1 MKLQSFERSIYISIK
16 VAVRE
21 FKLDICYS
29 RNIEQRSKNCLVS
42 AVFGTTG
49 VFGDGEEC
57 LVCLEEDQ
65 EPKVFCRQCGRS
77 RVHVHCSHGLPKCP
91 NCRGDT
97 SPAKSIKDTQF
108 LLTQY
113 QRCEGP
119 HCSVS
124 VLIEL
129 YNNDKQEMFRAV
141 ESFDQILEDTARTFH
156 GYLHR
161 DIACTACIMSTSSL
175 LDMEDCQYGVIEE
188 DHNGFNRK
196 CKKCFSSVS
205 NEDLKL
211 VEDIKK
217 FGNFRNFE
225 DFTLKKKEDV
235 FLDGALKIT
244 KSTRFHFKIRGRL
257 CRNADFDQ
265 IVQHLKEKE
274 KMVKKILMKTCQI
287 ALNLNCFRWLS
298 DLLLSLNSRSIM
310 MFFQRYQHV

>member
-1 MKLQSFERSIYISIK
+1 
-16 VAVRE
+16 
-21 FKLDICYS
+21 
-29 RNIEQRSKNCLVS
+29 
-42 AVFGTTG
+42 
-49 VFGDGEEC
+49 
-57 LVCLEEDQ
+57 
-65 EPKVFCRQCGRS
+65 
-77 RVHVHCSHGLPKCP
+77 
-91 NCRGDT
+91 
-97 SPAKSIKDTQF
+97 
-108 LLTQY
+108 
-113 QRCEGP
+113 
-119 HCSVS
+119 
-124 VLIEL
+124 
-129 YNNDKQEMFRAV
+129 MFRAV
-141 ESFDQILEDTARTFH
+141 DSFDQILEDTARTFH

-175 LDMEDCQYGVIEE
+175 LDMEDCHYGVIEE
-188 DHNGFNRK
+188 DQNGVNLK

-225 DFTLKKKEDV
+225 VFTLKKKEDV